1 MTISKIHHAILRH
14 VIRKKILCYGMT
26 DGIYPTVVILN
37 AGRSKLIRVSR
48 DLILNL
54 IILWSAVFF

>member
-1 MTISKIHHAILRH
+1 
-14 VIRKKILCYGMT
+14 MT